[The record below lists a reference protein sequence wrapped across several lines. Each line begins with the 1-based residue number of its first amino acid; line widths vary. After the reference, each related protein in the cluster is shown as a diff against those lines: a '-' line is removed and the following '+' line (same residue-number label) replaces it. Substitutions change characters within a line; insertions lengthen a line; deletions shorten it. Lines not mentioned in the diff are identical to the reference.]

1 MTTVVVLGLVLSSLL
16 VKADDHVTLVW
27 SDEFDYT
34 EQPNPSLWSYD
45 VGSGGWGNNEL
56 QYYTDNRSENAR
68 VENGAL
74 IIEARKE
81 SFQGRNYTSARVISK
96 NKGDW
101 KYGRFEIR
109 AKLPKGRGT
118 WPAVWMLPT
127 DWIYGGWPASGE
139 IDIMEHVGYDMNR
152 VHGTIHTEDFNH
164 TKGTQIGT
172 SIVTNDVDTEFHEY
186 ALEWHPNRIDIF
198 LDDVLYFTVKDNGT
212 GFGAWP
218 FDQRFHLLLNIAVG
232 GNWGGVQGV
241 DDSIFPQRMEV
252 DYVRVYAFDEAFEV
266 EAVSHSVPGK
276 VEAEQFND
284 QFGFRLEQTSDIG
297 GGTNA
302 GFLADEDWAEYLL
315 DVDFPGRYAF
325 DLRYASFDGTAA
337 VDLSLNSADPTNSG
351 ILAATGGWQSWETQ
365 RVAQMDLDAGQQ
377 TLRLTID
384 SPPGEDL
391 NINWIDVVLLESS
404 ILAEPFSDPEMDGI
418 PTIFEHAF
426 VLDHL
431 SQDSPAML
439 PQVHLAMRQQV
450 EFIQMT
456 YRQRAGGT
464 GTIGTNYNA
473 GGVTYRMETSS
484 TLQNNSWASGTNLF
498 RVVGNPTDNGDGSE
512 TVTVEF
518 SFPLGSTSR
527 FIRLNLITDL

>member
-1 MTTVVVLGLVLSSLL
+1 MY
-16 VKADDHVTLVW
+16 
-27 SDEFDYT
+27 F
-34 EQPNPSLWSYD
+34 
-45 VGSGGWGNNEL
+45 
-56 QYYTDNRSENAR
+56 
-68 VENGAL
+68 
-74 IIEARKE
+74 
-81 SFQGRNYTSARVISK
+81 
-96 NKGDW
+96 
-101 KYGRFEIR
+101 
-109 AKLPKGRGT
+109 
-118 WPAVWMLPT
+118 
-127 DWIYGGWPASGE
+127 
-139 IDIMEHVGYDMNR
+139 
-152 VHGTIHTEDFNH
+152 
-164 TKGTQIGT
+164 
-172 SIVTNDVDTEFHEY
+172 
-186 ALEWHPNRIDIF
+186 
-198 LDDVLYFTVKDNGT
+198 YFTVKDNGT

-276 VEAEQFND
+276 IEAEQFND

-391 NINWIDVVLLESS
+391 NINWIDVCSVG
-404 ILAEPFSDPEMDGI
+404 IIYFSR
-418 PTIFEHAF
+418 TIFR
-426 VLDHL
+426 
-431 SQDSPAML
+431 P
-439 PQVHLAMRQQV
+439 
-450 EFIQMT
+450 
-456 YRQRAGGT
+456 
-464 GTIGTNYNA
+464 
-473 GGVTYRMETSS
+473 
-484 TLQNNSWASGTNLF
+484 
-498 RVVGNPTDNGDGSE
+498 
-512 TVTVEF
+512 
-518 SFPLGSTSR
+518 
-527 FIRLNLITDL
+527 